1 MLEAMK
7 TPLDHFFNERT
18 DPRTLDILT
27 HGPLSP
33 QLMVY
38 AQQLRDDG
46 YAIQSGQLQL
56 RMLGHF
62 SGWLESKR
70 IGVDDV
76 DSSTV
81 ERYVR
86 SKRRA
91 GKLRKGDTTVLAR
104 ILDMLRPGQTETPTV
119 PVTAS
124 QITLG
129 QFQHYLRQERG
140 LCEATIKHYTPVVST
155 FIAERFPAGVLLDF
169 HHISAS
175 DIAEFVG
182 KQAERITTKHA
193 TIVVTALRS
202 FLRHLFYRGAID
214 TDLAACVPT
223 IATWSLS
230 SVPKYLP
237 AEQIQRVLDSC
248 DRHTVAGKRDYAILL
263 LLARLGLR
271 AGEVVAL
278 TLDDI
283 DWEAGVIT
291 VKGKGKRIAQMPSPV
306 EVGAAMADYI
316 RQARPACSTRR
327 VFIREKA
334 PLVGFANSIAI
345 CSLVNRALERAGVQS
360 SYRGSH
366 LFRHSLAT
374 EMLKQGASLPEIG
387 DLLRHRRPDTT
398 AIYAKVDLVSLR
410 SIALPWPGG
419 AL

>member
-1 MLEAMK
+1 MLEVMK
-7 TPLDHFFNERT
+7 NPIDHFFNSRT
-18 DPRTLDILT
+18 NPKTIEILT
-27 HGPLSP
+27 RGPLSP
-33 QLMVY
+33 QLVVY
-38 AQQLRDDG
+38 AQGLYDDG

-62 SGWLESKR
+62 STWLGSKHIR
-70 IGVDDV
+70 ADDV
-76 DSSTV
+76 DAAVV

-86 SKRRA
+86 SRRRA
-91 GKLRKGDTTVLAR
+91 GKLRRGDAAALAR
-104 ILDMLRPGQTETPTV
+104 MLHMLRPGQTDTPSSS
-119 PVTAS
+119 VTAS
-124 QITLG
+124 QIAIG
-129 QFQHYLRQERG
+129 QFQHDLRQERG
-140 LCEATIKHYTPVVST
+140 LCELTITHYTPVVRA
-155 FIAERFPAGVLLDF
+155 FLAARFPADVPDF
-169 HHISAS
+169 HQISAS
-175 DIAEFVG
+175 DIADFVQQ
-182 KQAERITTKHA
+182 QAERITTKHA

-202 FLRHLFYRGAID
+202 FLRHLFYRGA
-214 TDLAACVPT
+214 TGTNLAACVPT

-237 AEQIQRVLDSC
+237 AEEIQRVLDSC
-248 DRHTVAGKRDYAILL
+248 DRDKAAGKRDYAILL

-291 VKGKGKRIAQMPSPV
+291 VKGKGSRIAQMPSPV
-306 EVGAAMADYI
+306 EVGAALADYI

-327 VFIREKA
+327 VFIRGKA

-345 CSLVNRALERAGVQS
+345 CSLVDRALERAGVES
-360 SYRGSH
+360 AYRGSH

-374 EMLKQGASLPEIG
+374 EMLKQGASLPQIG

-419 AL
+419 VR